1 MSGKGIRDLMGL
13 NRANFKTVEKDYSD
27 ITSRIVGNEDLLK
40 LLYFNTP
47 DCLDEDK
54 HKITPEIITEI
65 VRDNIRLVPSVKVPD
80 NKGSYIIIT
89 FDSFAL
95 NNNNPEFMNNVI
107 LMDVLCPSDVW
118 MMDSY
123 MMRPFRI
130 MHELQ
135 EMFHEKPLN
144 GIGKVYFLGAN
155 LLNLGDYTGYQMA
168 FSVINDV

>member
-1 MSGKGIRDLMGL
+1 MAGIKEIMGL
-13 NRANFKTVEKDYSD
+13 NKANFSTVEKDFSD
-27 ITSRIVGNEDLLK
+27 ITNRILNNDNIVK

-47 DCLDEDK
+47 DCLVKNKVE
-54 HKITPEIITEI
+54 ITPEIIADVAKENLRI
-65 VRDNIRLVPSVKVPD
+65 VPKLEVPD

-89 FDSFAL
+89 FDSFSPNAT
-95 NNNNPEFMNNVI
+95 NPEFINNLI
-107 LMDVLCPSDVW
+107 LFDVLCPSDIW

-135 EMFHEKPLN
+135 MLFHDKPLN
-144 GIGKVYFLGAN
+144 GIGKVFFLGAN

>member
-1 MSGKGIRDLMGL
+1 MAGIRDMMGL
-13 NRANFKTVEKDYSD
+13 NKANFSTVEKDFED
-27 ITSRIVGNEDLLK
+27 ITSRILSNDTIIK

-47 DCLDEDK
+47 DCLTKGKVEITSEVIED
-54 HKITPEIITEI
+54 I
-65 VRDNIRLVPSVKVPD
+65 VKQNLRIVPSVKVPE

-89 FDSFAL
+89 FDSFST
-95 NNNNPEFMNNVI
+95 NENNPEFMDNLI
-107 LMDVLCPSDVW
+107 LMDVLCPDDVW

-135 EMFHEKPLN
+135 HLFNDRPLN

-155 LLNLGDYTGYQMA
+155 LLNLGDYSGYQMA